1 MVVHQQFVYY
11 LLVHLYMFFEFM
23 KIVLDM
29 QAFLYV
35 PQLNFQQLLL
45 RDSSLK
51 EQSLFDSENFFVPL
65 FEVILQQS
73 GIILFKGRLRLF
85 YRFEL
90 VTMRYNAFVNNFE
103 LTLNYIDLNERCDQ
117 ITKKSGG
124 FTAISCLET

>member
-1 MVVHQQFVYY
+1 MSDYGCFE
-11 LLVHLYMFFEFM
+11 LLLGWSNEILLEEMRRSASLSFF
-23 KIVLDM
+23 
-29 QAFLYV
+29 
-35 PQLNFQQLLL
+35 QLNFQQLLL

-51 EQSLFDSENFFVPL
+51 EESLFDSENFFVPL

-85 YRFEL
+85 YKSEL

-117 ITKKSGG
+117 IPKKIGG